1 MIERLPEKVAIDI
14 LAKAYLTS
22 LPEDDGILVWSDYGG
37 CNPLRTVVPLV
48 CRSWNRLVQSPAAA
62 RVFFKRVR
70 IVDPS
75 ILPLRKFRADAM
87 LRWFQDRAQP
97 YVQELEVD
105 LSTVFANSPVLDH
118 LSDLLA
124 DMIIGSPELRVLH
137 LTGEL
142 NLGRV
147 FERLP
152 DAVRE
157 GALRRLRS
165 LQVVYR
171 LDMEGAPVSLP
182 AGLALPPQSPISDEL
197 GALTGLVTLQLRRV
211 PATCLPPWL
220 GNLRALRHLYWDL
233 SLPTDV
239 PAVAPPGLERLTEL
253 RTLYLDTTHPLRV
266 PETLRELRTLVLVG
280 HSPAEAPDQDWAWLG
295 ALTKL
300 TSLRI
305 QGSAMAALPPEIR
318 DMRHLRQLCLNSNH
332 LGDVPPGP
340 WLAQLERLHLGFNH
354 FERFPPALRAA
365 PRLEA
370 LHLGQQRAR
379 RAFGVGLARICPT
392 LAFTRGDVRRAPVVL
407 PEAAAAPPPRPDA
420 TAAGSSLHDFV
431 GMQQRL
437 RAHGKR
443 LTSND
448 LAYSMDSVPVF
459 NVSHIDWHGRDPS
472 FVDL

>member
-1 MIERLPEKVAIDI
+1 M
-14 LAKAYLTS
+14 
-22 LPEDDGILVWSDYGG
+22 
-37 CNPLRTVVPLV
+37 
-48 CRSWNRLVQSPAAA
+48 
-62 RVFFKRVR
+62 
-70 IVDPS
+70 
-75 ILPLRKFRADAM
+75 
-87 LRWFQDRAQP
+87 
-97 YVQELEVD
+97 D

-142 NLGRV
+142 NLGSV

-152 DAVRE
+152 DAVRG

-165 LQVVYR
+165 VRVARGGGADWGVEACVRALAAAPGLLQLQVAYR

-182 AGLALPPQSPISDEL
+182 AGLSGLRRLRHLSLSWPTRSALPPQSPISDEL

-220 GNLRALRHLYWDL
+220 GSLRALRHLYWDL

-253 RTLYLDTTHPLRV
+253 RTLYLDTTHPLHV

-332 LGDVPPGP
+332 LADVPPGP

-379 RAFGVGLARICPT
+379 RAFGVGLARACPT
-392 LAFTRGDVRRAPVVL
+392 LAFTRGDVDALCALPRLAVLVLSQDQPVVL